1 MASIIPRRYAI
12 GLSDRNS
19 RACREFGLAC
29 MRKKG
34 EDEVVELVFRLDPD
48 SERGVEMTLTWT

>member
-1 MASIIPRRYAI
+1 MIE
-12 GLSDRNS
+12 LSDLNS
-19 RACREFGLAC
+19 RACREFVLAC

-48 SERGVEMTLTWT
+48 SGRGLEMTLTWT

>member
-1 MASIIPRRYAI
+1 MI

-19 RACREFGLAC
+19 RAYREFGLAC

-34 EDEVVELVFRLDPD
+34 EDEVVELESLLGRSVGMTWTCR
-48 SERGVEMTLTWT
+48 VEMINPTK